1 MALAGLWEHF
11 LGRGLQVITS
21 FSYKESVGKKAP
33 KYVGLSSVKPK
44 EADSGSNNL
53 KSS

>member
-21 FSYKESVGKKAP
+21 FSYKESVGKKSP
-33 KYVGLSSVKPK
+33 EVCRIEQREVKR
-44 EADSGSNNL
+44 G
-53 KSS
+53 